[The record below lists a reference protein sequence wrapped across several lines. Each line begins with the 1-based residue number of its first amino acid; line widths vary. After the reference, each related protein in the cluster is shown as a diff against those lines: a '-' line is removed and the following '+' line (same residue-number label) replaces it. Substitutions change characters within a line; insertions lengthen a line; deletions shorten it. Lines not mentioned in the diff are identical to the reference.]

1 MKPDKIQLEIR
12 KNNNRDNVIIF
23 NQTLVE
29 MMDSQSFVV
38 FRSIPQ
44 VLSNT
49 GFSQAEVLRINTRV
63 MNAI

>member
-1 MKPDKIQLEIR
+1 M
-12 KNNNRDNVIIF
+12 DNVIIF
-23 NQTLVE
+23 KQAVVE

-44 VLSNT
+44 LLSNT
-49 GFSQAEVLRINTRV
+49 GFSQAKVLRINTRV